1 MARPLP
7 YKGKTVKVR
16 SNVNT
21 GGMEPGQIAEVDDTS
36 YTRGLIAAGLW
47 TLLLTTAELDAVKAK
62 SKKK

>member
-16 SNVNT
+16 SNVTT

-36 YTRGLIAAGLW
+36 FTRGLVSAGLW
-47 TLLLTTAELDAVKAK
+47 TLILTPEEADAVKAK
-62 SKKK
+62 SKK